1 MKSTSILTFAASLL
15 VAGQLFAG
23 TTVVNS
29 GASPTVTTTT
39 DNDWY
44 FTLGVYSWGAGLN
57 GDIGAGG
64 FTAPVDISFSEILD
78 TLDMTAMGL
87 IEFGKGRWFFQFEG
101 LYLQNGARGLSSGP
115 GGIVQVSSKLTART
129 TRLTPV
135 IGYRIV
141 DNECTKFDILAGGT
155 YYDISNEL
163 QIFDRRYLKVKSA
176 EQWMDPMVGF
186 RLNQRLSERWHFQAR
201 ADVGGFGAASKISW
215 QALGLFGYDITDST
229 ALFAGYRHTA
239 VDFQKG
245 GFLYDVSSSGPIL
258 GLTVTW

>member
-1 MKSTSILTFAASLL
+1 MKSSAILTTTASLL
-15 VAGQLFAG
+15 LASQLFGG
-23 TTVVNS
+23 TTVVTS
-29 GASPTVTTTT
+29 GASPSVTTTS

-44 FTLGVYSWGAGLN
+44 FTLGVYSWGAGLD
-57 GDIGAGG
+57 GQIGAAG
-64 FTAPVDISFSEILD
+64 FTAPVDVSFSEILD

-87 IEFGKGRWFFQFEG
+87 IEIGKGRWFFQLEG
-101 LYLQNGARGLSSGP
+101 LYLQNGIRGLSSGP
-115 GGIVQVSSKLTART
+115 GGVVQVTSKLTART

-141 DNECTKFDILAGGT
+141 DNECTKFDFLAGGT

-163 QIFDRRYLKVKSA
+163 QIFDTRYLNVEAS
-176 EQWMDPMVGF
+176 EQWIDPMVGF
-186 RLNQRLSERWHFQAR
+186 RLNRRLGERWHFQAR

-215 QALGLFGYDITDST
+215 QTLGLFGYDITDST

-258 GLTVTW
+258 GLAVTW